1 MKLKKMLV
9 SGTIMMLVIAAIA
22 GMNVFSGN
30 AEVKSGT
37 GVGNRVLDFELADL
51 EGRKVNLL
59 EVVAKNQVTLV
70 NFWATWC
77 PPCGAEIPELN
88 RFYKKYAN
96 QKVALLAVN
105 LQEEPS
111 EVKSFVEKNRMEFP
125 VLTDT
130 AGKVARL
137 YKVYVIPTTLV
148 IDSKGIIRHIIEGS
162 TTLKVLDAKVKDVL
176 KG

>member
-1 MKLKKMLV
+1 MKLKKLLV
-9 SGTIMMLVIAAIA
+9 SGTIVLLVIAVIA
-22 GMNVFSGN
+22 GINAFMGN

-37 GVGNRVLDFELADL
+37 AVGNRVLDFELADL

-59 EVVAKNQVTLV
+59 EVIGKNQVTLV

-77 PPCGAEIPELN
+77 PPCRGEIPELN
-88 RFYKKYAN
+88 RFYQKYGK
-96 QKVALLAVN
+96 QKVTLLAVN

-111 EVKSFVEKNRMEFP
+111 KVKTFVKKNRMEFP

-137 YKVYVIPTTLV
+137 YKIYAIPTTLV
-148 IDSKGIIRHIIEGS
+148 VDSRGIIRHIIEGS
-162 TTLKVLDAKVKDVL
+162 TTMKVLDAKVQDVL